1 MRIKLLILL
10 ISICQTSFA
19 QLIPFKMGDIVTGI
33 KYGYEDKKGKVIVDP
48 IYQETFE
55 FKNGLGRVKSDKFLY
70 GFVDA
75 TGKVVIPIKYASA
88 SDFHE
93 GLAAVGTGSFGSA
106 THGYIDKTG
115 KFVIPPKYM
124 SAKDFK
130 NGLAE
135 VSVSI
140 GGHRKWGVIDKT
152 GKVVVTPKFD
162 LCDILNSGLI
172 KVTAYTPE
180 EVISYYDKTGK
191 KHQSE
196 KDYKIYLND
205 QIAKT
210 PFEEY
215 IKSNVMSWEE
225 YVKEKCLP
233 EEPKL
238 TEEALQKQ
246 IVDEL
251 EKWKQKSEFE
261 SVADW
266 QARVTPETAAE
277 KAEEILNGIKSE
289 YEAKSLEYQTALDNA
304 IKDYDNNYYR
314 PAVNRYCGAK
324 ASVFRRQNFELST
337 YDAENQTF
345 LISASEAGSIL
356 LPVPKEEAQAFK
368 ENWATIKTKCKPVF
382 VPAGNEIVL
391 KSVKFGNFVYDS
403 NTKAVYAT
411 NDAVNNF
418 KPLEIKLPD
427 NLDYTVSTNN
437 KTDNAP
443 RYVLSSRS
451 NSDIDTDIPNG
462 SAVRNN
468 TVAIII
474 ANENYE
480 HCVNV
485 EYALNDGQAVKEYF
499 NRTIGIPEK
508 QIFVYRDAS
517 LSQMVGA
524 IDRIAKLSDVYDPA
538 SLEVIVYYAGHGI
551 PNEKDRSAY
560 LIPTDS
566 DPMITETCLPLNRLY
581 DQLGKSGASSVKVFL
596 DACFS
601 GSLRGD
607 GMLVSARGVAIKPRP
622 SEPVSRTFVLT
633 ATSDDQTAWPYDE
646 KKHGAFTYFLLK
658 KIKETSGDVTL
669 GELSDYVNDN
679 VKKTIYL
686 NKQKVQT
693 PRVSTSFD
701 MQPEWRV
708 SKL

>member
-238 TEEALQKQ
+238 TEEAL
-246 IVDEL
+246 
-251 EKWKQKSEFE
+251 
-261 SVADW
+261 
-266 QARVTPETAAE
+266 
-277 KAEEILNGIKSE
+277 
-289 YEAKSLEYQTALDNA
+289 
-304 IKDYDNNYYR
+304 
-314 PAVNRYCGAK
+314 
-324 ASVFRRQNFELST
+324 
-337 YDAENQTF
+337 
-345 LISASEAGSIL
+345 
-356 LPVPKEEAQAFK
+356 
-368 ENWATIKTKCKPVF
+368 
-382 VPAGNEIVL
+382 
-391 KSVKFGNFVYDS
+391 
-403 NTKAVYAT
+403 
-411 NDAVNNF
+411 
-418 KPLEIKLPD
+418 
-427 NLDYTVSTNN
+427 
-437 KTDNAP
+437 
-443 RYVLSSRS
+443 
-451 NSDIDTDIPNG
+451 
-462 SAVRNN
+462 
-468 TVAIII
+468 
-474 ANENYE
+474 
-480 HCVNV
+480 
-485 EYALNDGQAVKEYF
+485 
-499 NRTIGIPEK
+499 
-508 QIFVYRDAS
+508 
-517 LSQMVGA
+517 
-524 IDRIAKLSDVYDPA
+524 
-538 SLEVIVYYAGHGI
+538 
-551 PNEKDRSAY
+551 
-560 LIPTDS
+560 
-566 DPMITETCLPLNRLY
+566 
-581 DQLGKSGASSVKVFL
+581 
-596 DACFS
+596 
-601 GSLRGD
+601 
-607 GMLVSARGVAIKPRP
+607 
-622 SEPVSRTFVLT
+622 
-633 ATSDDQTAWPYDE
+633 
-646 KKHGAFTYFLLK
+646 
-658 KIKETSGDVTL
+658 
-669 GELSDYVNDN
+669 
-679 VKKTIYL
+679 
-686 NKQKVQT
+686 
-693 PRVSTSFD
+693 
-701 MQPEWRV
+701 
-708 SKL
+708 

>member
-1 MRIKLLILL
+1 MRTKLLIFLV
-10 ISICQTSFA
+10 SIAHISFA
-19 QLIPFKMGDIVTGI
+19 QLIPFKTGNIVSGI
-33 KYGYEDKKGKVIVDP
+33 KYGYKDEKGKTVVDP

-55 FKNGLGRVKSDKFLY
+55 FKNGLGRVQSDKFRY

-75 TGKVVIPIKYASA
+75 TGKVVIPIKYEYA

-93 GLAAVGTGSFGSA
+93 GLAAVSTGSDGSA

-115 KFVIPPKYM
+115 KFVIPPKYVI
-124 SAKDFK
+124 AKNFK

-135 VSVSI
+135 VAVYI
-140 GGHRKWGVIDKT
+140 GGHTKWGVIDKT
-152 GKVVVTPKFD
+152 GKVIVTPKFE

-172 KVTAYTPE
+172 KVTDYTPE
-180 EVISYYDKTGK
+180 EVIYYYDKTGK
-191 KHQSE
+191 KHKSE
-196 KDYKIYLND
+196 KDYKIYLNG
-205 QIAKT
+205 QIART
-210 PFEEY
+210 PFGEY
-215 IKSNVMSWEE
+215 IKSNVISWEE
-225 YVKEKCLP
+225 YTKEKYLP
-233 EEPKL
+233 DEPRL

-251 EKWKQKSEFE
+251 DKWKQKSEFE

-266 QARVTPETAAE
+266 QSRVTPETAAA
-277 KAEEILNGIKSE
+277 KAQEILNRIKSE
-289 YEAKSLEYQTALDNA
+289 YQEKALEYQTALDKA
-304 IKDYDNNYYR
+304 IRDYDNNYYR

-324 ASVFRRQNFELST
+324 AFVFRRQDFELST

-382 VPAGNEIVL
+382 IPAGNEIIL
-391 KSVKFGNFVYDS
+391 KSVKFGKFVYDS

-427 NLDYTVSTNN
+427 NLDYTVNTN
-437 KTDNAP
+437 KKSENAP
-443 RYVLSSRS
+443 QYVLSSRS
-451 NSDIDTDIPNG
+451 NSDIDTDIPKGNTI
-462 SAVRNN
+462 RNN
-468 TVAIII
+468 SVAIII
-474 ANENYE
+474 ANENYD

-499 NRTIGIPEK
+499 HRTLGIPEK
-508 QIFVYRDAS
+508 QIFMYRDAS

-524 IDRIAKLSDVYDPA
+524 IDRIAKLSEVYDPA
-538 SLEVIVYYAGHGI
+538 SLEVIVYYAGHGT

-566 DPMITETCLPLNRLY
+566 DPMITETCLPLKRLY
-581 DQLGKSGASSVKVFL
+581 EQLGKSGASSVKVFL

-607 GMLVSARGVAIKPRP
+607 GMLVSARSVAIKPKP
-622 SEPVSRTFVLT
+622 SEPVSHTFVLT
-633 ATSDDQTAWPYDE
+633 ATAEDQTAWPHDE
-646 KKHGAFTYFLLK
+646 KRHGAFTYFLLK

-701 MQPEWRV
+701 LQSDWRDN
-708 SKL
+708 KL